1 MEREG
6 RRHGEG
12 KGRSFARLA
21 LDLDVPVHQLEIF
34 FHDAQAQTDAV
45 VFAVVA
51 VLDLLELIV
60 GVVGSGLYF

>member
-1 MEREG
+1 MERNVSG
-6 RRHGEG
+6 NRKG
-12 KGRSFARLA
+12 KGCALAEFA
-21 LDLDVPVHQLEIF
+21 LDPDIPVHQLEIF